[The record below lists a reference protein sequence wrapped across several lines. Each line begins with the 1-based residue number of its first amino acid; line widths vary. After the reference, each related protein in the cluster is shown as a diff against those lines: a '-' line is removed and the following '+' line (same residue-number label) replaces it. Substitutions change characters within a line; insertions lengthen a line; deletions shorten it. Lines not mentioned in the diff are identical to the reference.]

1 MPTSRIPVVKPEEKQ
16 VKLEE
21 KPVEKHVEKPVVSD
35 VNILKEKPGTSC
47 DQNMPESVTSAPL
60 MSGVDN
66 VENQSK
72 LGNGFLPTF

>member
-21 KPVEKHVEKPVVSD
+21 KPVEKPVVSD

-47 DQNMPESVTSAPL
+47 DQNMAESVTSAPL
-60 MSGVDN
+60 MSRVDN

>member
-21 KPVEKHVEKPVVSD
+21 KPVEKPVVSD